1 MEKQKLYFG
10 ATFREG
16 LVYAGRNFFP
26 VLGCILL
33 YVLTIWIPYLNI
45 GTTIAIVLL
54 PVQISKGEQINP
66 FQIFDARYRKYM
78 GEYFVLAGIMFA
90 ALVVSLFF
98 FVLPFIIMA
107 IAWGLSYYYLVE
119 KQKNPIEALRASYQA
134 TDGSKWCIWG
144 IFFVLGLIYT
154 TLIVSSRI
162 FMDNMWYYITYTCLF
177 LLYVPISCGIY
188 ASIWR
193 QLKDNAE

>member
-54 PVQISKGEQINP
+54 PVQISKGEPINP

-107 IAWGLSYYYLVE
+107 IAWGLSLLLFGRKTE
-119 KQKNPIEALRASYQA
+119 KSHRSAS
-134 TDGSKWCIWG
+134 G
-144 IFFVLGLIYT
+144 
-154 TLIVSSRI
+154 IVSGNR
-162 FMDNMWYYITYTCLF
+162 W
-177 LLYVPISCGIY
+177 
-188 ASIWR
+188 
-193 QLKDNAE
+193 